1 MDIKNFMENLIAL
14 LKEQFSSVYCDTCK
28 ANEEDNYDACCE
40 CHRKA
45 MNWEISNYT
54 AESVANKAI
63 ELLTDSAAKDGAE

>member
-1 MDIKNFMENLIAL
+1 MDIKNFKENLIAL

-28 ANEEDNYDACCE
+28 ANEEDNYGACCE

-54 AESVANKAI
+54 AESVANKAV
-63 ELLTDSAAKDGAE
+63 ELLTDSAAKEVTE